1 MKIANDI
8 YNIGVKDNDIDL
20 FEGLYTVP
28 DGVLYNSYVVLD
40 EKITV
45 FDTADARFS
54 DEWLNNL
61 KTVLDGRKP
70 DYLIVEH
77 MEPDHS
83 ASIARFIAEY
93 PDATVVSETKA
104 FRMMS
109 QFFGEDVSFEKL
121 EIKEGDEL
129 CTGRHNFKFV
139 AAPMVH
145 WPEVMLAY
153 DTADK
158 ILFSADAFGKF
169 GFSDTVENWDD
180 EARRYYIGIVGKYG
194 AQVQTL
200 LKKAAT
206 LEISMICPLHGPVI
220 TENFGHYISLYD
232 KWSSYTP
239 EEDGVVIAY
248 ASIYGNTKKAALLL
262 ADKLKEKGCENVRTF
277 DLARDDKYEAL
288 AQTFRFSKLVLAT
301 PTYNSELFPPVR
313 AFIDM
318 LAERGYKNRVVGIIE
333 NGSWAPVAA
342 KLMEKRFAEF
352 KGITFAENKVT
363 VKSALSADSS
373 AQIEALAAELCK

>member
-1 MKIANDI
+1 
-8 YNIGVKDNDIDL
+8 
-20 FEGLYTVP
+20 
-28 DGVLYNSYVVLD
+28 
-40 EKITV
+40 
-45 FDTADARFS
+45 
-54 DEWLNNL
+54 
-61 KTVLDGRKP
+61 
-70 DYLIVEH
+70 
-77 MEPDHS
+77 
-83 ASIARFIAEY
+83 
-93 PDATVVSETKA
+93 
-104 FRMMS
+104 
-109 QFFGEDVSFEKL
+109 
-121 EIKEGDEL
+121 
-129 CTGRHNFKFV
+129 
-139 AAPMVH
+139 PMVH
-145 WPEVMLAY
+145 WPEVMIAY

-169 GFSDTVENWDD
+169 GSSDSVEDWDD

-206 LEISMICPLHGPVI
+206 LDISMICPLHGPI
-220 TENFGHYISLYD
+220 LKENLGHYIALYD

-262 ADKLKEKGCENVRTF
+262 ADKLKENGSKNVKVF

-288 AQTFRFSKLVLAT
+288 AQAFRLSKLVIAS

-318 LAERGYKNRVVGIIE
+318 LAERGYKNRTVAMIE

-342 KLMEKRFAEF
+342 RLMEKRFAEF
-352 KGITFAENKVT
+352 KGITLAENKVS
-363 VKSALSADSS
+363 VKSALSTESV
-373 AQIEALAAELCK
+373 AQIEALAAELCR

>member
-1 MKIANDI
+1 MEIAKGI
-8 YNIGVKDNDIDL
+8 YNVGVTDKDIDL

-28 DGVLYNSYVVLD
+28 DGVLYNSYVVID
-40 EKITV
+40 DKITV

-54 DEWLNNL
+54 DEWLANL
-61 KTVLDGRKP
+61 RAVLGGRKP

-93 PDATVVSETKA
+93 PEAVVVSETKA
-104 FRMMS
+104 FRMMA
-109 QFFGEDVSFEKL
+109 QFFGSELSFKKL

-145 WPEVMLAY
+145 WPEVMIAY
-153 DTADK
+153 DTTDK

-169 GFSDTVENWDD
+169 GSSDSVEDWDD

-206 LEISMICPLHGPVI
+206 LDISMICPLHGPI
-220 TENFGHYISLYD
+220 LKENLGYYIALYD

-239 EEDGVVIAY
+239 EADGVVIAY

-277 DLARDDKYEAL
+277 DLARDDKYEVL
-288 AQTFRFSKLVLAT
+288 AQAFRFSKLVLAS

-313 AFIDM
+313 AFMDM
-318 LAERGYKNRVVGIIE
+318 LAERGYKNRTVAVIE

-342 KLMEKRFAEF
+342 RLTEKRFAEF

-363 VKSALSADSS
+363 VKSALSAEST
-373 AQIEALAAELCK
+373 AQIEALADELK

>member
-1 MKIANDI
+1 MEIAKGI
-8 YNIGVKDNDIDL
+8 YNIGVNDKDIDL

-28 DGVLYNSYVVLD
+28 DGVLYNSYVVID

-54 DEWLNNL
+54 DEWLANL
-61 KTVLDGRKP
+61 KSVLDGRKP

-83 ASIARFIAEY
+83 ASIAKFVSEY
-93 PDATVVSETKA
+93 PEAVVVSETKA
-104 FRMMS
+104 FKMMS
-109 QFFGEDVSFEKL
+109 QFFGSEFSFEKL

-145 WPEVMLAY
+145 WPEVMIAY
-153 DTADK
+153 DTTDK

-169 GFSDTVENWDD
+169 GSSDTVDDWDD

-200 LKKAAT
+200 LKKAAA
-206 LEISMICPLHGPVI
+206 LDISMICPLHGPVLK
-220 TENFGHYISLYD
+220 ENLGHYIALYD

-239 EEDGVVIAY
+239 EADGVVIAY
-248 ASIYGNTKKAALLL
+248 ASIYGNTKKAALML
-262 ADKLKEKGCENVRTF
+262 ADKLRENGCENVKVF

-288 AQTFRFSKLVLAT
+288 AQAFRYSKLVLAS

-313 AFIDM
+313 AFMDL
-318 LAERGYKNRVVGIIE
+318 LAERGYKNRTVGMIE

-342 KLMEKRFAEF
+342 RLMEKRFAEF
-352 KGITFAENKVT
+352 KGITLAENKVT
-363 VKSALSADSS
+363 VKSALSNESVS
-373 AQIEALAAELCK
+373 QIEALADELK

>member
-1 MKIANDI
+1 MEIAKGI
-8 YNIGVKDNDIDL
+8 FNIGVKDKDIDL

-28 DGVLYNSYVVLD
+28 DGVLYNSYVVID

-45 FDTADARFS
+45 FDTADARFT
-54 DEWLNNL
+54 DEWLANL
-61 KTVLDGRKP
+61 KAVLNGRKP

-83 ASIARFIAEY
+83 ASIAKFINEY
-93 PDATVVSETKA
+93 PEAVVVSETKA
-104 FRMMS
+104 FKMMS
-109 QFFGEDVSFEKL
+109 QFFGDSVSFEKL

-139 AAPMVH
+139 AASMVH
-145 WPEVMLAY
+145 WPEVMIAY
-153 DTADK
+153 DTTDK

-169 GFSDTVENWDD
+169 GSSDSTDNWDD

-206 LEISMICPLHGPVI
+206 LEINMICPLHGPVLK
-220 TENFGHYISLYD
+220 ENLSYYISLYD

-239 EEDGVVIAY
+239 EADGVVIAY

-262 ADKLKEKGCENVRTF
+262 ADKLKEKGCENVRVF

-288 AQTFRFSKLVLAT
+288 AQAFRFSKLVLAS

-313 AFIDM
+313 AFMDM
-318 LAERGYKNRVVGIIE
+318 LAERGYKNRTVGMIE

-342 KLMEKRFAEF
+342 RLMEKRLAEF
-352 KGITFAENKVT
+352 KGITLAENKVT
-363 VKSALSADSS
+363 VKSALSDESV
-373 AQIEALAAELCK
+373 AQIEALADELCK

>member
-1 MKIANDI
+1 MEIAKGI
-8 YNIGVKDNDIDL
+8 YNVGVTDKDIDL

-28 DGVLYNSYVVLD
+28 DGVLYNSYVVID
-40 EKITV
+40 DKITV

-54 DEWLNNL
+54 EEWLANL
-61 KTVLDGRKP
+61 KTVLDGRQP

-83 ASIARFIAEY
+83 ASIAKFIAEY
-93 PDATVVSETKA
+93 PEVVVVSETKA
-104 FRMMS
+104 FKMMT
-109 QFFGEDVSFEKL
+109 QFFGDDIKFEKL

-129 CTGRHNFKFV
+129 CTGKHNFKFV

-145 WPEVMLAY
+145 WPEVMIAY
-153 DTADK
+153 DTTDK

-169 GFSDTVENWDD
+169 GSSDSVEDWDD

-194 AQVQTL
+194 AQVQAL

-206 LEISMICPLHGPVI
+206 LDISMICPLHGPI
-220 TENFGHYISLYD
+220 LKENLGHYIALYD

-239 EEDGVVIAY
+239 EDDGVVIAY

-262 ADKLKEKGCENVRTF
+262 ADKLKENGSKNVKVF

-288 AQTFRFSKLVLAT
+288 AQVFRLSKLVIAS

-318 LAERGYKNRVVGIIE
+318 LAERGYKNRTVAMIE

-342 KLMEKRFAEF
+342 RLMEKRFAEF
-352 KGITFAENKVT
+352 KGITFVENKVS
-363 VKSALSADSS
+363 VKSALSTESV
-373 AQIEALAAELCK
+373 AQIEALAAELCR

>member
-1 MKIANDI
+1 MEITKGI
-8 YNIGVKDNDIDL
+8 YNIGVKDNSIDL

-28 DGVLYNSYVVLD
+28 DGILYNSYLVID
-40 EKITV
+40 DKITV

-54 DEWLNNL
+54 DEWLANL

-70 DYLIVEH
+70 DYLVVEH

-83 ASIARFIAEY
+83 ASIAKFIAEY
-93 PDATVVSETKA
+93 PDAVVVSETKA
-104 FRMMS
+104 FKMMS
-109 QFFGEDVSFEKL
+109 QFFGDDISFNKL

-129 CTGRHNFKFV
+129 CTGRHNFIFV

-153 DTADK
+153 DTTDK

-169 GFSDTVENWDD
+169 GSSDTTDDWDD
-180 EARRYYIGIVGKYG
+180 EARRYFIGIVGKYG

-220 TENFGHYISLYD
+220 KENFGHYIELYD

-239 EEDGVVIAY
+239 EADGVVIAY

-262 ADKLKEKGCENVRTF
+262 ADKLKEKGCETVVAF

-288 AQTFRFSKLVLAT
+288 AQAFRCSKLVLAT

-318 LAERGYKNRVVGIIE
+318 LAERGYKNRIVGFIE

-342 KLMEKRFAEF
+342 KLMEKRFAEL

-363 VKSALSADSS
+363 VKSALSKESV
-373 AQIEALAAELCK
+373 AQIEALANELC

>member
-1 MKIANDI
+1 MEIAKGI
-8 YNIGVKDNDIDL
+8 YNVGVTDKDIDL

-28 DGVLYNSYVVLD
+28 DGVLYNSYVVID
-40 EKITV
+40 DKITV

-54 DEWLNNL
+54 EEWLANL
-61 KTVLDGRKP
+61 KSVLDGRQP

-83 ASIARFIAEY
+83 ASIAKFIAEY
-93 PDATVVSETKA
+93 PEVVVVSETKA
-104 FRMMS
+104 FKMMT
-109 QFFGEDVSFEKL
+109 QFFGDDIQFEKL

-129 CTGRHNFKFV
+129 CTGKHNFKFV

-145 WPEVMLAY
+145 WPEVMIAY

-169 GFSDTVENWDD
+169 GSSDSAEDWDD

-206 LEISMICPLHGPVI
+206 LDISMICPLHGPI
-220 TENFGHYISLYD
+220 LKENLGHYIALYD

-239 EEDGVVIAY
+239 EDDGVVIAY

-262 ADKLKEKGCENVRTF
+262 ADKLKENGCENFKIF

-288 AQTFRFSKLVLAT
+288 AQAFCLSKLVIAS

-318 LAERGYKNRVVGIIE
+318 LAERGYKNRTVAMIE

-342 KLMEKRFAEF
+342 RLMEKRFAEF
-352 KGITFAENKVT
+352 KGITLAENKVS
-363 VKSALSADSS
+363 VKSALSEESV
-373 AQIEALAAELCK
+373 AQIEALADELCK

>member
-1 MKIANDI
+1 MEIAKGI
-8 YNIGVKDNDIDL
+8 YNVGVTDKDIDL

-28 DGVLYNSYVVLD
+28 DGVLYNSYVVID
-40 EKITV
+40 DKITV
-45 FDTADARFS
+45 FDSADARFS
-54 DEWLNNL
+54 GEWLANL

-70 DYLIVEH
+70 DYLVVEH

-83 ASIARFIAEY
+83 ASIAKFIAEY
-93 PDATVVSETKA
+93 PEVVVVSETKA
-104 FRMMS
+104 FKMMT
-109 QFFGEDVSFEKL
+109 QFFGDDIKFEKL

-129 CTGRHNFKFV
+129 CTGKHNFKFV

-145 WPEVMLAY
+145 RPEVMIAY

-169 GFSDTVENWDD
+169 GSSDSAEDWDD
-180 EARRYYIGIVGKYG
+180 EAGRYYIGIVGKYG

-206 LEISMICPLHGPVI
+206 LDISMICPLHGPI
-220 TENFGHYISLYD
+220 LKENLGHYIALYD

-239 EEDGVVIAY
+239 EDDGVVIAY

-262 ADKLKEKGCENVRTF
+262 ADKLKENGSKNVKVF

-288 AQTFRFSKLVLAT
+288 AQAFRLSKLVIAS

-318 LAERGYKNRVVGIIE
+318 LAERGYKNRTVAMIE

-342 KLMEKRFAEF
+342 WLTEMRFAEF
-352 KGITFAENKVT
+352 KGITLAENKVS
-363 VKSALSADSS
+363 VKSALSTESV
-373 AQIEALAAELCK
+373 AQIEALAAELCR

>member
-1 MKIANDI
+1 MKIAQGI
-8 YNIGVKDNDIDL
+8 YNIGVTDKDIDL

-28 DGVLYNSYVVLD
+28 DGVLYNSYVVID

-45 FDTADARFS
+45 FDTAEARFS
-54 DEWLNNL
+54 DEWLANL
-61 KTVLDGRKP
+61 KAVLDGRKP

-83 ASIARFIAEY
+83 ASIAKFVEQY
-93 PDATVVSETKA
+93 PEAVVVSETKA
-104 FRMMS
+104 FKMMS
-109 QFFGEDVSFEKL
+109 QFFGSELSFEKL

-153 DTADK
+153 DTTDK

-169 GFSDTVENWDD
+169 GSSDNTDDWDD

-206 LEISMICPLHGPVI
+206 LEISMICPLHGPVLK
-220 TENFGHYISLYD
+220 ENLGHYIALYD

-239 EEDGVVIAY
+239 EADGVVVAY

-262 ADKLKEKGCENVRTF
+262 ADKLKEKGCENVRVF

-288 AQTFRFSKLVLAT
+288 AQAFRYSKLVLAS

-318 LAERGYKNRVVGIIE
+318 LAERGYKNRTVAMIE

-342 KLMEKRFAEF
+342 RLMEKRLAEF
-352 KGITFAENKVT
+352 KSITLAENKVT
-363 VKSALSADSS
+363 VKSALSEESV
-373 AQIEALAAELCK
+373 AQIEALADELCK

>member
-1 MKIANDI
+1 MEIAKGI
-8 YNIGVKDNDIDL
+8 YNIGVNDKDIDL

-28 DGVLYNSYVVLD
+28 DGVLYNSYVVID

-54 DEWLNNL
+54 DEWLANL
-61 KTVLDGRKP
+61 KSVLDGRKP

-83 ASIARFIAEY
+83 ASIAKFVSEY
-93 PDATVVSETKA
+93 PEAVVVSETKA
-104 FRMMS
+104 FKMMS
-109 QFFGEDVSFEKL
+109 QFFGSEFNFEKL

-145 WPEVMLAY
+145 WPEVMIAY
-153 DTADK
+153 DTTDK

-169 GFSDTVENWDD
+169 GASDTTEDWDD

-200 LKKAAT
+200 LKKAAA
-206 LEISMICPLHGPVI
+206 LDISMICPLHGPVLK
-220 TENFGHYISLYD
+220 ENLGHYIALYD

-239 EEDGVVIAY
+239 EADGVVIAY

-262 ADKLKEKGCENVRTF
+262 ADKLRENGCENVKVF

-288 AQTFRFSKLVLAT
+288 AQAFRYSKLVLAS
-301 PTYNSELFPPVR
+301 PTYNSELFPPVG
-313 AFIDM
+313 AFMDL
-318 LAERGYKNRVVGIIE
+318 LAERGYKNRTVGMIE

-342 KLMEKRFAEF
+342 RLMEKRFAEF
-352 KGITFAENKVT
+352 KGITLAESKVT
-363 VKSALSADSS
+363 VKSALSNESVS
-373 AQIEALAAELCK
+373 QIEALADELK

>member
-1 MKIANDI
+1 MEIAKGI
-8 YNIGVKDNDIDL
+8 YNVGVTDKDIDL

-28 DGVLYNSYVVLD
+28 DGVLYNSYVVID
-40 EKITV
+40 DKITV

-54 DEWLNNL
+54 GEWLANL

-70 DYLIVEH
+70 DYLVVEH

-83 ASIARFIAEY
+83 ASIAKFIAEF
-93 PDATVVSETKA
+93 PEVVVVSETKA
-104 FRMMS
+104 FKMMTH
-109 QFFGEDVSFEKL
+109 FFGDEIKFEKL

-129 CTGRHNFKFV
+129 CTGKHNFKFV

-145 WPEVMLAY
+145 WPEVMIAY
-153 DTADK
+153 DTTDK

-169 GFSDTVENWDD
+169 GSSDSAEDWDD

-194 AQVQTL
+194 AQVQPL

-206 LEISMICPLHGPVI
+206 LDISMICPLHGPI
-220 TENFGHYISLYD
+220 LKENLGHYIALYD

-239 EEDGVVIAY
+239 EDDGVVIAY

-262 ADKLKEKGCENVRTF
+262 ADKLKENGSKNVKVF

-288 AQTFRFSKLVLAT
+288 AQAFRLSKLVIAS

-318 LAERGYKNRVVGIIE
+318 LAERGYKNRTVAMIE

-342 KLMEKRFAEF
+342 RLTEKRFAEF
-352 KGITFAENKVT
+352 KGITLAENKVS
-363 VKSALSADSS
+363 VKSALSEESV
-373 AQIEALAAELCK
+373 AQIEALADELCK

>member
-1 MKIANDI
+1 MEIAKGI
-8 YNIGVKDNDIDL
+8 YNIGVTDKDIDL
-20 FEGLYTVP
+20 FEGLYNVP
-28 DGVLYNSYVVLD
+28 DGVLYNSYVVID
-40 EKITV
+40 DKITV

-54 DEWLNNL
+54 GEWLANL

-70 DYLIVEH
+70 DYLVVEH

-83 ASIARFIAEY
+83 ASIAKFIAEY
-93 PDATVVSETKA
+93 PEVVVVSEAKA
-104 FRMMS
+104 FKMMT
-109 QFFGEDVSFEKL
+109 QFFGDDIKFEKL

-129 CTGRHNFKFV
+129 CTGKHNFKFV

-145 WPEVMLAY
+145 WPEVMIAY
-153 DTADK
+153 DTTDK

-169 GFSDTVENWDD
+169 GSSDSAEDWDD

-194 AQVQTL
+194 AQVQAL

-206 LEISMICPLHGPVI
+206 LDISMICPLHGPI
-220 TENFGHYISLYD
+220 LKENLGYYIALYD

-239 EEDGVVIAY
+239 EDDGVVIAY

-262 ADKLKEKGCENVRTF
+262 ADKLKENGSKNVKVF

-288 AQTFRFSKLVLAT
+288 AQAFRLSKLVIAS

-318 LAERGYKNRVVGIIE
+318 LAERGYKNRTVAMIE

-342 KLMEKRFAEF
+342 RLMEKRFAEF
-352 KGITFAENKVT
+352 KGITLAENKVS
-363 VKSALSADSS
+363 VKSALSTESV
-373 AQIEALAAELCK
+373 AQIEALAAELCR

>member
-1 MKIANDI
+1 MEIAKGI
-8 YNIGVKDNDIDL
+8 YNIGVNDKDIDL

-28 DGVLYNSYVVLD
+28 DGVLYNSYVVID

-54 DEWLNNL
+54 DEWLANL
-61 KTVLDGRKP
+61 KSVLDGRKP

-83 ASIARFIAEY
+83 ASIAKFVSEY
-93 PDATVVSETKA
+93 PEAVVVSETKA
-104 FRMMS
+104 FKMMS
-109 QFFGEDVSFEKL
+109 QFFGSEFSFEKL

-145 WPEVMLAY
+145 WPEVMIAY
-153 DTADK
+153 DTTDK

-169 GFSDTVENWDD
+169 GSSDTVDDWDD

-200 LKKAAT
+200 LKKAAA
-206 LEISMICPLHGPVI
+206 LDISMICPLHGPVLK
-220 TENFGHYISLYD
+220 EKLGHYISLYD

-239 EEDGVVIAY
+239 EADGVVIAY

-262 ADKLKEKGCENVRTF
+262 ADKLRENGCENVKVF

-288 AQTFRFSKLVLAT
+288 AQAFRYSKLVLAS

-313 AFIDM
+313 AFMDL
-318 LAERGYKNRVVGIIE
+318 LAERGYKNRTVGMIE

-342 KLMEKRFAEF
+342 RLMEKRFAEF
-352 KGITFAENKVT
+352 KGITLAENKVT
-363 VKSALSADSS
+363 VRSALSDESV
-373 AQIEALAAELCK
+373 AQIEALADELCK